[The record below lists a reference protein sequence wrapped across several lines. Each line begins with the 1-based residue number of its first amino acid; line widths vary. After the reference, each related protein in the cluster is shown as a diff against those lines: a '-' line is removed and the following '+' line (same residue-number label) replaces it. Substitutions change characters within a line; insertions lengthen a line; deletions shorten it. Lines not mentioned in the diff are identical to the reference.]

1 MVADADDAGRQ
12 ILGVRTV
19 IGWARTALRPARPS
33 ASPCTH
39 ATTKT
44 AHTRCAHTN
53 SVTAET
59 SPAAKATPAQRLKRR
74 EKGGPSLREELVE
87 VVRED
92 PEAAANVL
100 RSWINSAT

>member
-1 MVADADDAGRQ
+1 MAPDDDEIAEPVAGERLA
-12 ILGVRTV
+12 
-19 IGWARTALRPARPS
+19 
-33 ASPCTH
+33 
-39 ATTKT
+39 
-44 AHTRCAHTN
+44 
-53 SVTAET
+53 
-59 SPAAKATPAQRLKRR
+59 AAKVTPAQRLKRR